1 MLKILQAR
9 FQQYSN
15 HELPDTKAGFRKGK
29 GTRDQ
34 MPTSVG
40 SWKKEETSRKTS
52 TSALLTRSKPLT
64 VWIPKEWKILQEM
77 GIPEHLTC
85 LPRNLYTDQEAAI
98 RIRHG
103 TIDWCQIGKEV
114 YQGCIL
120 SPWFLT
126 YNTEYIMQNAGLEK
140 HKLESRLPGEINS
153 LRYTDDTMLM
163 VES

>member
-1 MLKILQAR
+1 
-9 FQQYSN
+9 
-15 HELPDTKAGFRKGK
+15 
-29 GTRDQ
+29 
-34 MPTSVG
+34 
-40 SWKKEETSRKTS
+40 
-52 TSALLTRSKPLT
+52 
-64 VWIPKEWKILQEM
+64 M

-85 LPRNLYTDQEAAI
+85 LTRNLYTDQEAAI